1 MNWSIYINWQEEK
14 IAASLSYAG
23 RPNTWEIYPEPDNRY
38 RVLKEDNTIRALDLN
53 IGGMIEVGKALPG
66 HRCHKV
72 IQSIKHVVGD
82 KGIEYFEVAC

>member
-53 IGGMIEVGKALPG
+53 IGGMIEIGKTLPG
-66 HRCHKV
+66 VHNKV

-82 KGIEYFEVAC
+82 NGIGYFEVAC